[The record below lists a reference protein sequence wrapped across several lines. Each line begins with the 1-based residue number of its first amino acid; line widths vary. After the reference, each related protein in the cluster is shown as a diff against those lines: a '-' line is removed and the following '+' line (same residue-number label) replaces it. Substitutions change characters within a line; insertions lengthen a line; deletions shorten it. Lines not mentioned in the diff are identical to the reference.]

1 MIQLCILFILSWI
14 LTVVVEGGAARLFFG
29 IEKKEQILLLLV
41 NTVTNPLAVLLSL
54 MLPAYTRIP
63 FNAAVLAAEALVFIS
78 EGFLFRKCMIW
89 QEREYGPW
97 RMALVLLV
105 LLLVMAGCGKKGAPM
120 PDYSRQ
126 LFSWRNV
133 FATLSDEGCV
143 SVSGSVGGEAQNL
156 AFMVLELEPLDASCA
171 GCPFVPQETYRVN
184 SADAWESPDGQTF
197 RFAYCPATRS
207 EAYRWRLVCG
217 ICC

>member
-1 MIQLCILFILSWI
+1 MIK
-14 LTVVVEGGAARLFFG
+14 VEQRAKARSNPYRRRRLDFPAA
-29 IEKKEQILLLLV
+29 
-41 NTVTNPLAVLLSL
+41 
-54 MLPAYTRIP
+54 
-63 FNAAVLAAEALVFIS
+63 
-78 EGFLFRKCMIW
+78 
-89 QEREYGPW
+89 W

-156 AFMVLELEPLDASCA
+156 KSDRSHVVL
-171 GCPFVPQETYRVN
+171 
-184 SADAWESPDGQTF
+184 
-197 RFAYCPATRS
+197 
-207 EAYRWRLVCG
+207 
-217 ICC
+217 